1 MKNSEIIE
9 GIIEIVIN
17 SEGANPIA
25 ELEWLFGELS
35 TARILEEKG
44 EKNDA

>member
-17 SEGANPIA
+17 SEGASPMA

-35 TARILEEKG
+35 TARILEQKESKV
-44 EKNDA
+44 E